1 MSQIFA
7 SLGVRNHVAFAELA
21 EYYSG
26 LWTFK
31 ESIGT
36 LGAGPRVGPD
46 GHFADVAHEATP
58 SASDIR
64 FARIAIAIFNIHF
77 PIDEPI
83 QIPVFACV
91 HKPSSKLLVVGEATR
106 CALSVSTS
114 YPTECRRDWHGGIC
128 EAHDCL
134 VAPARLTQAR
144 LAANHAGRTT
154 HSTTTK
160 AIDDDVIE
168 LFGRVL
174 ALPFEQQPVGIS
186 L

>member
-1 MSQIFA
+1 
-7 SLGVRNHVAFAELA
+7 LGVRNHVAFAELA

-83 QIPVFACV
+83 HIPVFACV

-154 HSTTTK
+154 ATHSTTTK